1 MVIENIAQPSMTSHA
16 GKVRRS
22 RFGLNFFSFDVR
34 GKCNDHVFHTP
45 ITLRLRIL
53 NSERARVKLR
63 FETRLDA
70 RTTTSLS
77 LGVTSPIDGSDLLR
91 CLFSSHPLKEYVY
104 AIQKT

>member
-1 MVIENIAQPSMTSHA
+1 MTSHA

-45 ITLRLRIL
+45 MTLRLRLL

-70 RTTTSLS
+70 RTTPFFGRDLQLTVLTS
-77 LGVTSPIDGSDLLR
+77 
-91 CLFSSHPLKEYVY
+91 
-104 AIQKT
+104 